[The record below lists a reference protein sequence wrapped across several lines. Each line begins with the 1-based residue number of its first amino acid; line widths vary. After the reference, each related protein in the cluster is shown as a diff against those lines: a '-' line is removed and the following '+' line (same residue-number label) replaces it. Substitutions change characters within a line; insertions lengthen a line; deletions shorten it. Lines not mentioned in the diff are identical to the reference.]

1 MRGSE
6 VSVPEGPH
14 AVKSTASLSI
24 SRGFSVIGMLH
35 MIQALML
42 CGLYSVQVLERM
54 VISAGQYTLQ
64 STEIS

>member
-24 SRGFSVIGMLH
+24 RCGVSVAGMLQH
-35 MIQALML
+35 DTNAHAIRLIHCSGSGKDGNLHRSIHIAF
-42 CGLYSVQVLERM
+42 E
-54 VISAGQYTLQ
+54 
-64 STEIS
+64 